1 MDTTQKNREQAPASA
16 QQRNGAARTALEQ
29 KAASREKEKQP
40 PKRKKAPERRE
51 AAPRKKAPQRPE
63 EATGKKAPQHP
74 EAPQKK
80 PAPKKKGGLS
90 LLSRKKPAQKK
101 SGAQQPQEP
110 EKRRRYGNSKPKK
123 KSPIA
128 SISEIYKQYASSE
141 KKEQEGEKRP
151 SKRPL
156 VPTPPVIYT
165 EPKTFQRNRLIVQLA
180 TVTAVVAAVVLGL
193 SVFFKVE
200 EIRVSG
206 AEVYSKEVVE
216 QFSGIKAG
224 DNLLTFSRP
233 KAGALIKANLPY
245 VDTVRFGIKLPGT
258 VNIIIEE
265 DAVVYSIKDQNGQ
278 WWLMNSDGR
287 IVEQAKGNQYASH
300 TQVLGVN
307 LQSPMPNSIAVAV
320 EAVPTQTNAD
330 GELMPATTENAQRLG
345 VAQQIL
351 QALERND
358 MVGSAASVD
367 VSRLDDIILWYG
379 TRYQVNL
386 GDDSNLDYKISCMNE
401 VILEL
406 NDYQSGILDISFTI
420 WPNQVGYTPFS

>member
-1 MDTTQKNREQAPASA
+1 MDTTQKTREPEKRRPVSAPASA
-16 QQRNGAARTALEQ
+16 QQRNGAARTVQEQ
-29 KAASREKEKQP
+29 NAASKRKEKQP
-40 PKRKKAPERRE
+40 PAKKKAPER
-51 AAPRKKAPQRPE
+51 PE
-63 EATGKKAPQHP
+63 
-74 EAPQKK
+74 
-80 PAPKKKGGLS
+80 APKKKTAQRPETAPKKKAAPKKKQGLS
-90 LLSRKKPAQKK
+90 LLSRKKPAKKK
-101 SGAQQPQEP
+101 SDLQPTQEP

-123 KSPIA
+123 KSPVA
-128 SISEIYKQYASSE
+128 SISEIYKQYASEREE
-141 KKEQEGEKRP
+141 KEGKQRQP
-151 SKRPL
+151 KRPL

-165 EPKTFQRNRLIVQLA
+165 EPKTFNRNRLIVQLA
-180 TVTAVVAAVVLGL
+180 TVTAVVAAVVMGI
-193 SVFFKVE
+193 SVFFKVD

-206 AEVYSKEVVE
+206 AEVYSIEVVE
-216 QFSGIKAG
+216 QYSGIKKG

-265 DAVVYSIKDQNGQ
+265 DDVVYSIKDQNGQ

-287 IVEQAKGNQYASH
+287 IVEQAKANQYASH
-300 TQVLGVN
+300 TQILGVN
-307 LQSPMPNSIAVAV
+307 LESPMPNSMAVAV
-320 EAVPTQTNAD
+320 EAAPTQTNAD
-330 GELMPATTENAQRLG
+330 GELMPVTTENAQRLD
-345 VAQQIL
+345 AARQIL
-351 QALERND
+351 QALEQND
-358 MVGSAASVD
+358 IVGSAASVD

-401 VILEL
+401 VIMEL

>member
-1 MDTTQKNREQAPASA
+1 MDTTQKTREPEKRRPVSAPASA
-16 QQRNGAARTALEQ
+16 QQRNGAARTAQEQ
-29 KAASREKEKQP
+29 NAASRRKEKQP
-40 PKRKKAPERRE
+40 PAKKKAPERPE
-51 AAPRKKAPQRPE
+51 ASKKKTAQRPE
-63 EATGKKAPQHP
+63 T
-74 EAPQKK
+74 
-80 PAPKKKGGLS
+80 APKKKAAPKKKQGLS
-90 LLSRKKPAQKK
+90 LLSRKKPAKK
-101 SGAQQPQEP
+101 KPDLQPTPEP

-123 KSPIA
+123 KSPVA
-128 SISEIYKQYASSE
+128 SISEIYKQYSSE
-141 KKEQEGEKRP
+141 REEKEGKQRQP
-151 SKRPL
+151 KRPL

-165 EPKTFQRNRLIVQLA
+165 EPKTFNRNRLIVQLA
-180 TVTAVVAAVVLGL
+180 TVTAVVAAVVMGI
-193 SVFFKVE
+193 SVFFKVD

-206 AEVYSKEVVE
+206 AEVYSIEVVE
-216 QFSGIKAG
+216 QYSGIKKG

-265 DAVVYSIKDQNGQ
+265 DDVVYSIKDQNGQ

-287 IVEQAKGNQYASH
+287 IVEQAKANQYASH
-300 TQVLGVN
+300 TQILGVN
-307 LQSPMPNSIAVAV
+307 LESPMPNSMAVAV
-320 EAVPTQTNAD
+320 EAAPTQTNAD
-330 GELMPATTENAQRLG
+330 GELMPVTTENAQRLD
-345 VAQQIL
+345 AARQIL
-351 QALERND
+351 QALEQND
-358 MVGSAASVD
+358 IVGSAASVD

-401 VILEL
+401 VIMEL

>member
-1 MDTTQKNREQAPASA
+1 MDTTQKTREPEKRRPVSAPASA
-16 QQRNGAARTALEQ
+16 QQRNGAARTAQEQ
-29 KAASREKEKQP
+29 NAASRRKEKQP
-40 PKRKKAPERRE
+40 PAKKKAPERPE
-51 AAPRKKAPQRPE
+51 APKKKTAQRPE
-63 EATGKKAPQHP
+63 TAPKKKA
-74 EAPQKK
+74 APQKK
-80 PAPKKKGGLS
+80 QGLS
-90 LLSRKKPAQKK
+90 LLSRKKPAKKK
-101 SGAQQPQEP
+101 SDLQPTPEP

-123 KSPIA
+123 KSPVA
-128 SISEIYKQYASSE
+128 SISEIYKQYSSE
-141 KKEQEGEKRP
+141 REEKEGKQRQP
-151 SKRPL
+151 KRPL

-165 EPKTFQRNRLIVQLA
+165 EPKTFNRNRLIVQLA
-180 TVTAVVAAVVLGL
+180 TVTAVVAAVVMGI
-193 SVFFKVE
+193 SVFFKVD

-206 AEVYSKEVVE
+206 AEVYSIEVVE
-216 QFSGIKAG
+216 QYSGIKKG

-265 DAVVYSIKDQNGQ
+265 DDVVYSIKDQNGQ

-287 IVEQAKGNQYASH
+287 IVEQAKANQYASH
-300 TQVLGVN
+300 TQILGVN
-307 LQSPMPNSIAVAV
+307 LESPMPNSMAVAV
-320 EAVPTQTNAD
+320 EAAPTQTNAD
-330 GELMPATTENAQRLG
+330 GELMPVTTENAQRLD
-345 VAQQIL
+345 AARQIL
-351 QALERND
+351 QALEQND
-358 MVGSAASVD
+358 IVGSAASVD

>member
-1 MDTTQKNREQAPASA
+1 MDTTQKNREQKKRRPAPADA
-16 QQRNGAARTALEQ
+16 QQRNGAARTAQEQ
-29 KAASREKEKQP
+29 N
-40 PKRKKAPERRE
+40 
-51 AAPRKKAPQRPE
+51 AAPRKKENQQP
-63 EATGKKAPQHP
+63 
-74 EAPQKK
+74 
-80 PAPKKKGGLS
+80 PKKKKAAGRPEAVPSKKKAAGRPESAPSEKKAAPKAQKKKGLS
-90 LLSRKKPAQKK
+90 LFSRKKLAKKRPSAQP
-101 SGAQQPQEP
+101 PQEQ

-128 SISEIYKQYASSE
+128 SISEIYKQYAAD
-141 KKEQEGEKRP
+141 EQEGKKR
-151 SKRPL
+151 KTQRPL

-165 EPKTFQRNRLIVQLA
+165 EPKTFHRNRLIVQLA
-180 TVTAVVAAVVLGL
+180 TVTAVVAAVVMGL

-206 AEVYSKEVVE
+206 AEVYTVQVVE
-216 QFSGIKAG
+216 QYSGIKKG

-265 DAVVYSIKDQNGQ
+265 DDVVYSIKDQNGQ

-287 IVEQAKGNQYASH
+287 IVEQAKANQYANH
-300 TQVLGVN
+300 TQILGVN
-307 LQSPMPNSIAVAV
+307 LESPMPNSMAVAV
-320 EAVPTQTNAD
+320 EAAPTQTNAD
-330 GELMPATTENAQRLG
+330 GELMPATTENSQRLG

-351 QALERND
+351 HALEQND
-358 MVGSAASVD
+358 LVGSAASVD

>member
-1 MDTTQKNREQAPASA
+1 MDTTQKTREPEKRRPVSAPASA
-16 QQRNGAARTALEQ
+16 QQRNGAARTAQEQ
-29 KAASREKEKQP
+29 NAASRRNEKQP
-40 PKRKKAPERRE
+40 PAKKKAPERPE
-51 AAPRKKAPQRPE
+51 AAKKKTAQRPE
-63 EATGKKAPQHP
+63 A
-74 EAPQKK
+74 
-80 PAPKKKGGLS
+80 APKKKAAPKKNQGLS
-90 LLSRKKPAQKK
+90 LLSRKKPAKKK
-101 SGAQQPQEP
+101 SDLQPTPEP

-123 KSPIA
+123 KSPVA
-128 SISEIYKQYASSE
+128 SISEIYKQYASEREE
-141 KKEQEGEKRP
+141 KEGKQRQP
-151 SKRPL
+151 KRPL

-165 EPKTFQRNRLIVQLA
+165 EPKTFNRNRLIVQLA
-180 TVTAVVAAVVLGL
+180 TVTAVVAAVVMGI
-193 SVFFKVE
+193 SVFFKVD

-206 AEVYSKEVVE
+206 AEVYSIEVVE
-216 QFSGIKAG
+216 QYSGIKKG

-265 DAVVYSIKDQNGQ
+265 DDVVYSIKDQNGQ

-287 IVEQAKGNQYASH
+287 IVEQAKANQYASH
-300 TQVLGVN
+300 TQILGVN
-307 LQSPMPNSIAVAV
+307 LESPMPNSMAVAV
-320 EAVPTQTNAD
+320 EAAPTQTNAD
-330 GELMPATTENAQRLG
+330 GELMPVTTENAQRLD
-345 VAQQIL
+345 AARQIL
-351 QALERND
+351 QALEQND
-358 MVGSAASVD
+358 IVGSAASVD

-401 VILEL
+401 VIMEL

>member
-1 MDTTQKNREQAPASA
+1 MDTTQKNREQVKRRPASAPASA
-16 QQRNGAARTALEQ
+16 QQRNGAARTAQEQ
-29 KAASREKEKQP
+29 QAAPREKKIEKQP
-40 PKRKKAPERRE
+40 PKKKKAAQRPETAPTQKKSAERPE
-51 AAPRKKAPQRPE
+51 AAPSK
-63 EATGKKAPQHP
+63 
-74 EAPQKK
+74 KK
-80 PAPKKKGGLS
+80 PAPKKKKGLP
-90 LLSRKKPAQKK
+90 LFSRKKPAKK
-101 SGAQQPQEP
+101 KPSVQQPQEP

-123 KSPIA
+123 KSTVA
-128 SISEIYKQYASSE
+128 SISEIYKQYASDRDE
-141 KKEQEGEKRP
+141 KEGKQRQTQ
-151 SKRPL
+151 RPL

-165 EPKTFQRNRLIVQLA
+165 EPKTFNRNRLIVQLA
-180 TVTAVVAAVVLGL
+180 TVTAVVAAVVMGL
-193 SVFFKVE
+193 SVFFKVD

-206 AEVYSKEVVE
+206 AEVYSIEAVE
-216 QFSGIKAG
+216 QYSGIKKG

-265 DAVVYSIKDQNGQ
+265 DDVVYSIKDQNGQ

-287 IVEQAKGNQYASH
+287 IVEQAKANQYANH
-300 TQVLGVN
+300 TQILGVN
-307 LQSPMPNSIAVAV
+307 LESPMPNSMAVAV
-320 EAVPTQTNAD
+320 EAAPTQTNAD
-330 GELMPATTENAQRLG
+330 GELMPATTENSQRLG

-351 QALERND
+351 QALEQND
-358 MVGSAASVD
+358 LVGSAASVD

>member
-1 MDTTQKNREQAPASA
+1 MDTTQKTREPEKRRPVSAPASA
-16 QQRNGAARTALEQ
+16 QQRNGAARTAQEQ
-29 KAASREKEKQP
+29 NAASRRKEKQP
-40 PKRKKAPERRE
+40 PAKKKAPER
-51 AAPRKKAPQRPE
+51 PE
-63 EATGKKAPQHP
+63 
-74 EAPQKK
+74 
-80 PAPKKKGGLS
+80 APKKKTAQRPETAPKKKAAPKKKQGLS
-90 LLSRKKPAQKK
+90 LLSRKKPAKKK
-101 SGAQQPQEP
+101 SDLQPTQEP

-123 KSPIA
+123 KSPVA
-128 SISEIYKQYASSE
+128 SISEIYKQYSSE
-141 KKEQEGEKRP
+141 REEKEGKQRQP
-151 SKRPL
+151 KRPL

-165 EPKTFQRNRLIVQLA
+165 EPKTFNRNRLIVQLA
-180 TVTAVVAAVVLGL
+180 TVTAVVAAVVMGI
-193 SVFFKVE
+193 SVFFKVD

-206 AEVYSKEVVE
+206 AEVYSIEVVE
-216 QFSGIKAG
+216 QYSGIKKG

-265 DAVVYSIKDQNGQ
+265 DDVVYSIKDQNGQ

-287 IVEQAKGNQYASH
+287 IVEQAKANQYASH
-300 TQVLGVN
+300 TQILGVN
-307 LQSPMPNSIAVAV
+307 LESPMPNSMAVAV
-320 EAVPTQTNAD
+320 EAAPTQTNAD
-330 GELMPATTENAQRLG
+330 GELMPVTTENAQRLD
-345 VAQQIL
+345 AARQIL
-351 QALERND
+351 QALEQND
-358 MVGSAASVD
+358 IVGSAASVD

>member
-1 MDTTQKNREQAPASA
+1 MDTTQKTREPEKRRPVSAPASA
-16 QQRNGAARTALEQ
+16 QQRNGAARTAQEQ
-29 KAASREKEKQP
+29 NAAPRKKEKQP
-40 PKRKKAPERRE
+40 PAKRKAPERPEAPKKKTAQRPE
-51 AAPRKKAPQRPE
+51 AAPKKKA
-63 EATGKKAPQHP
+63 
-74 EAPQKK
+74 APQKK
-80 PAPKKKGGLS
+80 QGLS
-90 LLSRKKPAQKK
+90 LISRKKPVKKK
-101 SGAQQPQEP
+101 SGPQPTQEP

-123 KSPIA
+123 KSPVA
-128 SISEIYKQYASSE
+128 SISEIYKQYSSE
-141 KKEQEGEKRP
+141 REEKEGKKRQP
-151 SKRPL
+151 QRPL

-165 EPKTFQRNRLIVQLA
+165 EPKTFNRNRLIVQLA
-180 TVTAVVAAVVLGL
+180 TVTAVVAAVVMGI
-193 SVFFKVE
+193 SVFFKVD

-206 AEVYSKEVVE
+206 AEVYSIEVVE
-216 QFSGIKAG
+216 QYSGIKKG

-265 DAVVYSIKDQNGQ
+265 DDVVYSIKDQNGQ

-287 IVEQAKGNQYASH
+287 IVEQAKANQYASH
-300 TQVLGVN
+300 TQILGVN
-307 LQSPMPNSIAVAV
+307 LESPMPNSMAVAV
-320 EAVPTQTNAD
+320 EAAPTQTNAD
-330 GELMPATTENAQRLG
+330 GELMPVTTENSQRLD
-345 VAQQIL
+345 AARQIL
-351 QALERND
+351 QALEQND
-358 MVGSAASVD
+358 IVGSAASVD